1 MRVIE
6 FVKGIERRGGSH
18 RSLILVVALE
28 TGVGRFPEEIICT
41 NESSVLK
48 YYCVKV
54 YNGYEDPTTEKL
66 SPMPIRTIFFPIWL
80 FHTVVAR
87 GRFSLPAPA
96 VPYNR
101 HDTSKFTKAYTRE
114 DRRLRASHLQVRVQ
128 ENSLWVTFRPF
139 VAHFP
144 KHLKFFSYRAKFD
157 VDPQSKKKVL
167 QSMAKSWRAFKNL
180 LTRDYIYR
188 FQYMPELL
196 QHPPE
201 VYKKYIDQST
211 WDEFVNQRLSNSFK
225 KEAIPPVAI
234 EDRAVMW
241 LKGRETKDGV
251 IVDDEIKEV
260 AEKMATIR
268 SQVEDGSVVIEG
280 SSDILSMALG
290 SSESA
295 GHVRGIGFGVTPTA
309 YFDLPRRGSKRY
321 IKELESRL
329 QEEREKRKNAEQMLS
344 KYLDKEKHSNEFPTK
359 QSSETVTSNTQKS
372 DNKKTLVSNEIKVA
386 GGDQRGCESY
396 IVTKGIIMA
405 LEFLRSITFGTKGK
419 LHSRRR
425 FTRFSVTELQA
436 CTLGCSQPSIKSH
449 KMSN

>member
-1 MRVIE
+1 MAEIMTREEKGEVENGEKEDRIGELPLPASQSSSSSSPTPFSCIEQGLSSISLGSGGRLVGLLKIRFEADVCFDKLQTNVIFIIWVE
-6 FVKGIERRGGSH
+6 V
-18 RSLILVVALE
+18 ILLSQ
-28 TGVGRFPEEIICT
+28 VGRLPV
-41 NESSVLK
+41 S
-48 YYCVKV
+48 
-54 YNGYEDPTTEKL
+54 PTSNRSRSETSTL
-66 SPMPIRTIFFPIWL
+66 GISM
-80 FHTVVAR
+80 
-87 GRFSLPAPA
+87 LP
-96 VPYNR
+96 
-101 HDTSKFTKAYTRE
+101 T
-114 DRRLRASHLQVRVQ
+114 L
-128 ENSLWVTFRPF
+128 
-139 VAHFP
+139 
-144 KHLKFFSYRAKFD
+144 AKFD

-329 QEEREKRKNAEQMLS
+329 QEEREKRKNAEQMLIRS
-344 KYLDKEKHSNEFPTK
+344 KRLLRK
-359 QSSETVTSNTQKS
+359 SEGPN
-372 DNKKTLVSNEIKVA
+372 
-386 GGDQRGCESY
+386 
-396 IVTKGIIMA
+396 
-405 LEFLRSITFGTKGK
+405 FLG
-419 LHSRRR
+419 
-425 FTRFSVTELQA
+425 
-436 CTLGCSQPSIKSH
+436 
-449 KMSN
+449 